1 MPFFFPSVFHKM
13 VACVIHQEG
22 LWKTSRG
29 KCLKCV
35 RKAEEKDWSG
45 KVFLSSRFFF
55 GSFAG
60 CKITYLKVVVEGW
73 EIMWKTWLTVQR
85 ERSFD
90 LCFVTDTKAHL
101 QWQFFSVSMYERE
114 LLICLFDLTTCRKC
128 LSEKPEKLVDTG
140 NNGRLVSK
148 RCLLVILKQFFVKC
162 RTFSVIS
169 SFLFHCCDWSRK
181 RAPSLSNNQL
191 SVQVAFVLLYFA
203 LWLVQKTGATI
214 SSNEMEN

>member
-13 VACVIHQEG
+13 VACVVHQEG

-29 KCLKCV
+29 KCHKCV

-45 KVFLSSRFFF
+45 KVFLSSRFFWKLWLKGERLCWKH
-55 GSFAG
+55 GS
-60 CKITYLKVVVEGW
+60 LS
-73 EIMWKTWLTVQR
+73 R

-90 LCFVTDTKAHL
+90 LCFVADTKVHL
-101 QWQFFSVSMYERE
+101 QWQFFSVTIYERE

-148 RCLLVILKQFFVKC
+148 RCFLVILKQFFVKC

-181 RAPSLSNNQL
+181 RAPSLSTNRV
-191 SVQVAFVLLYFA
+191 SQVIQVCFCFA
-203 LWLVQKTGATI
+203 LLHSVIGP
-214 SSNEMEN
+214 

>member
-1 MPFFFPSVFHKM
+1 MSQMCKESRRKRLEWESFFFRLAFSLGALLDIKLHIWK
-13 VACVIHQEG
+13 
-22 LWKTSRG
+22 LWLKGERLCG
-29 KCLKCV
+29 KHG
-35 RKAEEKDWSG
+35 S
-45 KVFLSSRFFF
+45 LS
-55 GSFAG
+55 
-60 CKITYLKVVVEGW
+60 
-73 EIMWKTWLTVQR
+73 R

-90 LCFVTDTKAHL
+90 LCFVADTKVHL
-101 QWQFFSVSMYERE
+101 QWQFFSVTIYERE

-169 SFLFHCCDWSRK
+169 SFLFHYCDWSRK

>member
-1 MPFFFPSVFHKM
+1 
-13 VACVIHQEG
+13 
-22 LWKTSRG
+22 
-29 KCLKCV
+29 
-35 RKAEEKDWSG
+35 
-45 KVFLSSRFFF
+45 
-55 GSFAG
+55 
-60 CKITYLKVVVEGW
+60 
-73 EIMWKTWLTVQR
+73 MWKTWLTVQR

-162 RTFSVIS
+162 CTFSVIS
-169 SFLFHCCDWSRK
+169 SFLFHYCDWSRK
-181 RAPSLSNNQL
+181 RAPSLSTNQL
-191 SVQVAFVLLYFA
+191 SVASNLSLLFFCFTSLCDWSIKLAPPFHPIKWKTKINPNMVTCVFPRFKQVACFYFEFII
-203 LWLVQKTGATI
+203 G
-214 SSNEMEN
+214 

>member
-13 VACVIHQEG
+13 VACVVHQEG

-45 KVFLSSRFFF
+45 KVFCRLAFSLGALLDIKLHIWKLWLKGVRLCGKHGSLS
-55 GSFAG
+55 
-60 CKITYLKVVVEGW
+60 
-73 EIMWKTWLTVQR
+73 R

-90 LCFVTDTKAHL
+90 LCFVADTKVHL
-101 QWQFFSVSMYERE
+101 QWQFFSVTIYERE

-148 RCLLVILKQFFVKC
+148 RCLLVILQQFFVKC

-169 SFLFHCCDWSRK
+169 SFLFHYCDWSRK
-181 RAPSLSNNQL
+181 RAPSLSTNRV
-191 SVQVAFVLLYFA
+191 SQVIQVCFCFA
-203 LWLVQKTGATI
+203 LLRSVIGP
-214 SSNEMEN
+214 

>member
-1 MPFFFPSVFHKM
+1 MSQMCKESRRKRLEWESFFFRLAFSLGALLDIKLHIWK
-13 VACVIHQEG
+13 
-22 LWKTSRG
+22 LWLKGERLCG
-29 KCLKCV
+29 KHG
-35 RKAEEKDWSG
+35 S
-45 KVFLSSRFFF
+45 LS
-55 GSFAG
+55 
-60 CKITYLKVVVEGW
+60 
-73 EIMWKTWLTVQR
+73 R

-90 LCFVTDTKAHL
+90 LCFVADTKVHL
-101 QWQFFSVSMYERE
+101 QWQFFSVTIYERE

-128 LSEKPEKLVDTG
+128 LSEKLEKLVDTG

-169 SFLFHCCDWSRK
+169 SFLFHYCDWSRK

>member
-1 MPFFFPSVFHKM
+1 M
-13 VACVIHQEG
+13 
-22 LWKTSRG
+22 R
-29 KCLKCV
+29 
-35 RKAEEKDWSG
+35 D
-45 KVFLSSRFFF
+45 
-55 GSFAG
+55 
-60 CKITYLKVVVEGW
+60 YVEN
-73 EIMWKTWLTVQR
+73 MAHYP
-85 ERSFD
+85 D
-90 LCFVTDTKAHL
+90 PCFVADTKAHL
-101 QWQFFSVSMYERE
+101 QWEFFSVSMYERE

-148 RCLLVILKQFFVKC
+148 RCFLVILKQFFVKC

-169 SFLFHCCDWSRK
+169 SFLFHYCDWSRK